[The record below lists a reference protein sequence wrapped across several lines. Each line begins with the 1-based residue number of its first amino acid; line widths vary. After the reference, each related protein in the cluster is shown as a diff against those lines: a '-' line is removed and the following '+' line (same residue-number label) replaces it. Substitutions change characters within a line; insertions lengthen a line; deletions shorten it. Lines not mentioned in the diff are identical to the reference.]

1 MRGGRTL
8 QKDLFDEALPIAELP
23 VELQRNLTAL
33 LQMLLAEAAD
43 LASPQAVVV
52 TPSSGGVGDDQDHA

>member
-1 MRGGRTL
+1 MRGARAL
-8 QKDLFDEALPIAELP
+8 QKDLFDEAPPVAELP
-23 VELQRNLTAL
+23 LELRRNLTAL

-43 LASPQAVVV
+43 LASPQAIAA

>member
-8 QKDLFDEALPIAELP
+8 QKGLFDEALPIAELP
-23 VELQRNLTAL
+23 VELQRDLTAL

-43 LASPQAVVV
+43 LASPQAV
-52 TPSSGGVGDDQDHA
+52 TAAPSIGGVGDDQDHA

>member
-43 LASPQAVVV
+43 LCITAGR
-52 TPSSGGVGDDQDHA
+52 GGDPEQRRGRR